1 MKFKYLE
8 ESTTSGQL
16 FPSRFAYKYLE
27 RGMKIVGWLRPAK
40 NSTYY
45 WIYTIYGVTVV
56 TILNIY
62 LPIALFGTYFVDFE
76 RFTPSEFLTSV
87 QIAFNCACLAL
98 KVFVLLPQIKCF
110 ERAKEMLDVIDKRC
124 VRHEDRV
131 EVHRCVVLCNY
142 VFMVYQCLYS
152 SYATL
157 TYLSSAFMG
166 SPPWGFYLPFVDYR
180 DGPRSLWVAA
190 TLEYMISSPGIF
202 CDQLLDLYPVIFGIL
217 LRTHLKLLIERV
229 ERLRTD
235 DQESA
240 DQSHEELVNCIKDHK
255 LLLEF
260 CDVFRSVIS
269 RCIFAQFL
277 VIGLGLGMSMLNLL
291 FFSNLWTGLATSVFI
306 VILMIQTF
314 PFCYICELID
324 NDCNKL
330 TLAIFHSNWLDAD
343 KRYKSTLVYFLHQTQ
358 QSINFLAGGI
368 FAISMKTNIEMA
380 KLAFTVV
387 TFVKQMN
394 ILEKLVKN

>member
-27 RGMKIVGWLRPAK
+27 RGMKIMGWLPPAK

-45 WIYTIYGVTVV
+45 WIYMIWRTVIV
-56 TILNIY
+56 FATVLY
-62 LPIALFGTYFVDFE
+62 LPTAMFGSYFIDFE
-76 RFTPSEFLTSV
+76 GLTPGDFLTSV
-87 QIAFNCACLAL
+87 QAVFNASCFAL
-98 KVFVLLPQIKCF
+98 KLVVMLPQIKCF

-124 VRHEDRV
+124 VRYEDRV
-131 EVHRCVVLCNY
+131 EVHRCVILCNY
-142 VFMVYQCLYS
+142 TFMVYQCLYS

-190 TLEYMISSPGIF
+190 TLEYIIGLAEVF
-202 CDQLLDLYPVIFGIL
+202 CSQMMDLFPVIFGFL

-229 ERLRTD
+229 ERLRTA
-235 DQESA
+235 DQESE
-240 DQSHEELVNCIKDHK
+240 DQSHAELVNCIKDHK

-269 RCIFAQFL
+269 RTIFAQFL

-358 QSINFLAGGI
+358 QSINFKAGGT

-387 TFVKQMN
+387 TFFKQMN